1 MMHIRDEAHRFGIT
15 FHRLKRSKNFI
26 GSTLDAIPGV
36 GPKTI
41 EDLMR
46 HFRSVSAIKKASQ
59 TDLAAVVGPAKALKI
74 KEFFKDK

>member
-1 MMHIRDEAHRFGIT
+1 
-15 FHRLKRSKNFI
+15 
-26 GSTLDAIPGV
+26 
-36 GPKTI
+36 
-41 EDLMR
+41 MR